1 MEIHA
6 QLSPL
11 LADRALA
18 HACPSVAAAQGRPD
32 IAREATAKLLADPC
46 NEVVFRFA
54 SKEDRRQSAL
64 VAMHDGQRYI
74 RARDLRV
81 MRPVNY
87 AVRLKT
93 KTKVVQGSL
102 YDVIRHGEAAGRCGG
117 VWANIKQRADSAVFP
132 PQSGRR
138 GPAWTRRPS
147 SGRCWTSWPRRATPW
162 APPSWAAW
170 PRPSGGSA
178 ALLGGWG

>member
-18 HACPSVAAAQGRPD
+18 HACPSVAVAQGRSD

-54 SKEDRRQSAL
+54 SKKDRRQFAL
-64 VAMHDGQRYI
+64 VTMYDGQRYI

-81 MRPVNY
+81 MRPVKY

-93 KTKVVQGSL
+93 KTKVVKGSL
-102 YDVIRHGEAAGRCGG
+102 YDVIRHGEAAGRGG
-117 VWANIKQRADSAVFP
+117 GRAW
-132 PQSGRR
+132 GRR
-138 GPAWTRRPS
+138 G
-147 SGRCWTSWPRRATPW
+147 
-162 APPSWAAW
+162 
-170 PRPSGGSA
+170 GGV
-178 ALLGGWG
+178 G